1 MRWRARAA
9 PGAARRAAHAPALC
23 VALWAALAGA
33 AAPAP
38 FDAMAPPDGAE
49 PVWSSPRAPGAYA
62 APVAPAPA
70 SAPAP
75 DEPPATVALEGGVA
89 WATWRM
95 AAPSSRAAARAFAAP
110 YRADG
115 FETVLDCDAASCGGF
130 DFRLALETAPWPQ
143 MRLSALDLHQI
154 TLRRGDALASILA
167 SMAGEDV
174 FVQVVTVE
182 NAVAAPALQPGQPQP
197 GPAQPAEETASGGE
211 RSPRPDPQAPPRP
224 EAKPASTEPTPN
236 ATPRPTEG
244 GSPGAPLDPAALA
257 AALLRDGRAV
267 LSGVDFESG
276 GAAPDPASAAALD
289 RAAQALAL
297 LGDRSAVVVG
307 HTDDAGALAV
317 NLRVSA
323 ARAEAV
329 RAALVARGVSPG
341 RLQAE
346 GAGWLSPVAPNDS
359 DANRALNRRVE
370 LLLR

>member
-9 PGAARRAAHAPALC
+9 LGVAGAAL
-23 VALWAALAGA
+23 LTALAGA

-38 FDAMAPPDGAE
+38 FDAMAPPDEAE
-49 PVWSSPRAPGAYA
+49 PIWSSARAQGAYA
-62 APVAPAPA
+62 APVAPVHAD
-70 SAPAP
+70 P
-75 DEPPATVALEGGVA
+75 DAPATVALEGGVA

-95 AAPSSRAAARAFAAP
+95 ASPSSRAAARAFAAP
-110 YRADG
+110 YLADG

-130 DFRLALETAPWPQ
+130 AFRLKLQTAPWPE

-167 SMAGEDV
+167 SMAGDAA

-182 NAVAAPALQPGQPQP
+182 NAAAAPAGQAVAPQP
-197 GPAQPAEETASGGE
+197 GANAASGRAGGAAAPSPQTAS
-211 RSPRPDPQAPPRP
+211 QAPPRP
-224 EAKPASTEPTPN
+224 EVRPGPAQPSQN
-236 ATPRPTEG
+236 AGRDPMEDA
-244 GSPGAPLDPAALA
+244 GAPAAPADAADLA
-257 AALLRDGRAV
+257 AALRRQGRAV
-267 LSGVDFESG
+267 LRGVTFESG
-276 GAAPDPASAAALD
+276 GAAPDAASAAALD

-297 LGDRSAVVVG
+297 LGGRSAVLVG
-307 HTDDAGALAV
+307 HTDGAGPLAV
-317 NLRVSA
+317 NMRVGA

-329 RAALVARGVSPG
+329 RAELVARGVAPG

-346 GAGWLSPVAPNDS
+346 GAGWLAPIAPNDS